1 MRQRRQ
7 KGGGGLMYFC
17 IAFPNGLILLRELIG
32 NQKASDYNDLFNSFI
47 VPSIRLNIGSASNL
61 VQDNC
66 RIHTA
71 KWLQKSYEASKVNV
85 LDWPSRSPDLNIVE
99 NIWKMISDLV
109 YDGVQPKDLN
119 DLRAKINRAANVVN
133 NEKRH
138 VISNLYNTFR
148 DRLVKV
154 LLKKGNIIN

>member
-1 MRQRRQ
+1 
-7 KGGGGLMYFC
+7 MYFC

-32 NQKASDYNDLFNSFI
+32 NQKASDYNDLFNLFI

-71 KWLQKSYEASKVNV
+71 KWLQKSYEASKV
-85 LDWPSRSPDLNIVE
+85 WPSRSPDLNIVE

-109 YDGVQPKDLN
+109 YDGVHRSQ
-119 DLRAKINRAANVVN
+119 
-133 NEKRH
+133 
-138 VISNLYNTFR
+138 
-148 DRLVKV
+148 
-154 LLKKGNIIN
+154 